1 MREHG
6 GATAWFHVRLAFPDG
21 AGVDALAV
29 LSGGRLSIEDVRA
42 QPALSLADLT
52 VLADWIEGPL
62 SEACGVAPEKN
73 PAGGTGTGTG
83 TGTEGEARVE
93 RGGHAADAA
102 GAEPGA
108 GCPEMF
114 AGTEA
119 GAGCPAMA
127 VGVDPGAGCPAVADG
142 AEPGV
147 GRVAV
152 ADGVEW
158 GVGRVA
164 VADGGEPGVGR
175 VAVAGGAE
183 PGGGRLAAA
192 GVTGPVPGR
201 VAEAGGDGAEAGCAA
216 PRRARRAWPRGVEG
230 RRLVA
235 EQYRA
240 ARDEGADPVL
250 AVMDATGHSRRRSLR
265 LIAQAR
271 DAGLL
276 APRHA
281 RR

>member
-1 MREHG
+1 MSVWPAWEVREHG

-83 TGTEGEARVE
+83 TEGEARVE

-108 GCPEMF
+108 GCPAMF

-127 VGVDPGAGCPAVADG
+127 VGADPGAGCPAVADG
-142 AEPGV
+142 
-147 GRVAV
+147 
-152 ADGVEW
+152 VEW
-158 GVGRVA
+158 GA
-164 VADGGEPGVGR
+164 GR

-183 PGGGRLAAA
+183 PGGGRLAPA
-192 GVTGPVPGR
+192 GVTGPVPGHVAEAGR
-201 VAEAGGDGAEAGCAA
+201 VAEAGGDGSEAGCAGS
-216 PRRARRAWPRGVEG
+216 RRARRAWPRGVEG

>member
-1 MREHG
+1 
-6 GATAWFHVRLAFPDG
+6 
-21 AGVDALAV
+21 
-29 LSGGRLSIEDVRA
+29 
-42 QPALSLADLT
+42 
-52 VLADWIEGPL
+52 
-62 SEACGVAPEKN
+62 
-73 PAGGTGTGTG
+73 
-83 TGTEGEARVE
+83 
-93 RGGHAADAA
+93 
-102 GAEPGA
+102 
-108 GCPEMF
+108 MF

-127 VGVDPGAGCPAVADG
+127 VGADPGAGCPAVADG
-142 AEPGV
+142 
-147 GRVAV
+147 
-152 ADGVEW
+152 VEW
-158 GVGRVA
+158 GA
-164 VADGGEPGVGR
+164 GR

-183 PGGGRLAAA
+183 PGGGRLAPA
-192 GVTGPVPGR
+192 GVTGPVPGHVAEAGR
-201 VAEAGGDGAEAGCAA
+201 VAEAGGDGSEAGCAGS
-216 PRRARRAWPRGVEG
+216 RRARRAWPRGVEG